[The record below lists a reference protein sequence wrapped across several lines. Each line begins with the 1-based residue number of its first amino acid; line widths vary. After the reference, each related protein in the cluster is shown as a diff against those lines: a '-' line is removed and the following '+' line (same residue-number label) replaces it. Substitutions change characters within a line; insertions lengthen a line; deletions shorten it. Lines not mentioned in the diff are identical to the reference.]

1 MKKVKRI
8 SAILFLGLLF
18 CTMLVSCSNAVI
30 RPSAGIDVVWGS
42 HGPKVV
48 PSMGVNVYG
57 GGRY

>member
-8 SAILFLGLLF
+8 SVIVFLGLLF
-18 CTMLVSCSNAVI
+18 CSMLVSCSNAVI
-30 RPSAGIDVVWGS
+30 RPSAGINVVWGS